1 MHYFVTVVDEYYSL
15 PFVYPW
21 VDTSSKTIISCL
33 KSLFNMFDF
42 PSVLHS
48 DNAKCFVSRE
58 IKQSFTERGI
68 SMTFASVYN
77 PHGIRSVNA
86 TTA

>member
-1 MHYFVTVVDEYYSL
+1 
-15 PFVYPW
+15 
-21 VDTSSKTIISCL
+21 
-33 KSLFNMFDF
+33 MFDF

-86 TTA
+86 TMA